1 MELDKFFFNNSKNIL
16 GIVNV
21 TPDSFSGDG
30 VYKNEN
36 KLNKL
41 LDFAERNNISNL
53 DIGCASSKPGYE
65 NVEVKEELKRLN
77 YFLTNMKG
85 NFSLSID
92 TSDPIV
98 ARLALENNFKI
109 LNDINGF
116 RDEELISTAL
126 EYECNIIIVHRH
138 PKSKHLHEKM
148 NYRNSSKEVLEHLEE
163 NVSQLIDK
171 GINKQKI
178 FIDPGLGF
186 GKFAKDS
193 VDLLINIKDLVNEIP
208 VVVGYSRKKFIENIE
223 MNNKEIFEHCINSG
237 VAFVRL
243 HLTI

>member
-41 LDFAERNNISNL
+41 LDFAERNNINNL

-98 ARLALENNFKI
+98 E
-109 LNDINGF
+109 D
-116 RDEELISTAL
+116 
-126 EYECNIIIVHRH
+126 
-138 PKSKHLHEKM
+138 
-148 NYRNSSKEVLEHLEE
+148 
-163 NVSQLIDK
+163 
-171 GINKQKI
+171 
-178 FIDPGLGF
+178 
-186 GKFAKDS
+186 
-193 VDLLINIKDLVNEIP
+193 
-208 VVVGYSRKKFIENIE
+208 
-223 MNNKEIFEHCINSG
+223 
-237 VAFVRL
+237 L
-243 HLTI
+243 HLKIILKF